1 MVVGVGGGRGE
12 GRGQGRTYLPLESFK
27 DQTQCYVCVVLP
39 TSINIH
45 REGICCFP
53 EEIQASPLAR
63 PHGAALPSPPSALSA
78 AAPASEVPPCS
89 SERTAAVP
97 WFPSACCPCPS
108 ESAWAPSLVFLSSGS
123 PVKLHSDVAGFLV
136 GTMGTERTGGEEMSP
151 SPGRVSV
158 NKLSFPLS
166 RIFSGQWFFSSIS
179 PVGVIFEPQWSNFS
193 RIFRIVFQSLGTKC
207 IPWWWEQ
214 IHKERYE
221 VQLNMEAQSSREVKH
236 GKNSSN
242 SPSKQNKM

>member
-1 MVVGVGGGRGE
+1 MSLIKTLGNSNWGQRRWSLGGAWGSPLDVGTPLPTLFLGCGEGLVSAGNPPCLREERIWIPASLTPSAGWSVCLRLLGVGGGRGE
-12 GRGQGRTYLPLESFK
+12 GRVQGRTYLPLESFK

-97 WFPSACCPCPS
+97 
-108 ESAWAPSLVFLSSGS
+108 
-123 PVKLHSDVAGFLV
+123 
-136 GTMGTERTGGEEMSP
+136 
-151 SPGRVSV
+151 
-158 NKLSFPLS
+158 
-166 RIFSGQWFFSSIS
+166 
-179 PVGVIFEPQWSNFS
+179 
-193 RIFRIVFQSLGTKC
+193 
-207 IPWWWEQ
+207 
-214 IHKERYE
+214 
-221 VQLNMEAQSSREVKH
+221 
-236 GKNSSN
+236 
-242 SPSKQNKM
+242 